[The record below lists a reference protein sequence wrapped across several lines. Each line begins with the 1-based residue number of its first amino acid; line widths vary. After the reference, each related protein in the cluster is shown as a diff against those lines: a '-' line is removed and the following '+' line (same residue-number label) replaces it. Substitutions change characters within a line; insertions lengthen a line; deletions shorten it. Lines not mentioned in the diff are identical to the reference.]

1 MLYNYV
7 LKPHSIKINSKGKFL
22 KTSSLKAISCYF
34 LV

>member
-7 LKPHSIKINSKGKFL
+7 LKPHSIKMDSKGKFL
-22 KTSSLKAISCYF
+22 KTSSLKAINCFF